1 MTGSQPERAMPTIS
15 QLAGMLPRDPKFR
28 EWLSSTTQ
36 VEQLTADEAAAVIRH
51 VCQID
56 SRRRLATDKAAA
68 ERFHN
73 FLRRPF
79 AEWRAK
85 QH

>member
-1 MTGSQPERAMPTIS
+1 MPTIS

-28 EWLSSTTQ
+28 EWLSSATQ
-36 VEQLTADEAAAVIRH
+36 VDQLTVDEAAEVIRH

-68 ERFHN
+68 TRFHTL
-73 FLRRPF
+73 LRPPF

>member
-1 MTGSQPERAMPTIS
+1 MASIS

-28 EWLSSTTQ
+28 QWLSFATQ
-36 VEQLTADEAAAVIRH
+36 VEQLTADEAAKVIRT

-56 SRRRLATDKAAA
+56 SRRALATDKAAA

-73 FLRRPF
+73 LLRRPF

>member
-1 MTGSQPERAMPTIS
+1 MASIS
-15 QLAGMLPRDPKFR
+15 QLAGMLARDPKFR
-28 EWLSSTTQ
+28 EWAASHA
-36 VEQLTADEAAAVIRH
+36 EIDPLTVDEAAEFIRV
-51 VCQID
+51 VCNVN
-56 SRRRLATDKAAA
+56 SRRDLATDTAAA

-73 FLRRPF
+73 LLRRPF

>member
-1 MTGSQPERAMPTIS
+1 MASVS

-28 EWLSSTTQ
+28 EWLSSATQ
-36 VEQLTADEAAAVIRH
+36 VEQLTADEAAEVIRT

-56 SRRRLATDKAAA
+56 SRRDLATDKAAA

-73 FLRRPF
+73 LLRRPF

>member
-1 MTGSQPERAMPTIS
+1 MASVS

-28 EWLSSTTQ
+28 EWLSSATQ
-36 VEQLTADEAAAVIRH
+36 VEQLTADEAAEVIRT

-56 SRRRLATDKAAA
+56 SRRDLATDRAAA

-73 FLRRPF
+73 LLRRPF

-85 QH
+85 QHQPHL

>member
-1 MTGSQPERAMPTIS
+1 MHTIS

-28 EWLSSTTQ
+28 EWLSSATQ
-36 VEQLTADEAAAVIRH
+36 VEHLSVDEAAEVIRH

-68 ERFHN
+68 KRFHN
-73 FLRRPF
+73 FLHRPF

>member
-1 MTGSQPERAMPTIS
+1 MASIS

-28 EWLSSTTQ
+28 EWLSSATQ
-36 VEQLTADEAAAVIRH
+36 VDQLTADGAAELIRH
-51 VCQID
+51 VCQIE
-56 SRRRLATDKAAA
+56 SRRSLATDTAAA

-73 FLRRPF
+73 LLRRPF

-85 QH
+85 QHQSHR

>member
-1 MTGSQPERAMPTIS
+1 MASIS

-28 EWLSSTTQ
+28 EWAASHAE
-36 VEQLTADEAAAVIRH
+36 VEPLTVDEAAEFIRI

-56 SRRRLATDKAAA
+56 SRRALATDKAAA
-68 ERFHN
+68 DRFHN
-73 FLRRPF
+73 LLRRPF
-79 AEWRAK
+79 VEWRAK

>member
-1 MTGSQPERAMPTIS
+1 MPTIS

-28 EWLSSTTQ
+28 EWLSSATQ
-36 VEQLTADEAAAVIRH
+36 IDQLTVDEAAEVIRY

>member
-1 MTGSQPERAMPTIS
+1 MATIS

-28 EWLSSTTQ
+28 EWLSAATQ
-36 VEQLTADEAAAVIRH
+36 VEKLTVDEAAEVIRH

-56 SRRRLATDKAAA
+56 SRCRLETDQAAA
-68 ERFHN
+68 KRFHT
-73 FLRRPF
+73 LVRRPF

-85 QH
+85 QYQPRL